1 MTEFSADAWQAS
13 APGLRQG
20 LAERLDALDRLT
32 QGLQALAGSRN
43 VSGVG
48 ADAMR
53 AYIREVH
60 VPVLQCLLLGLSTF
74 QTAVG
79 VYWVGYRHVE
89 AHGNFHLVRDEHQA
103 HLTQLDAGMQQLRG
117 VSAQLRQI
125 SADASHLVSLG
136 SAGAGAAD
144 RAVDEVQRMHL
155 IVKTQLESWEA
166 YEASDPG
173 FRRVQELISR
183 LRGIVNRV
191 GSANVG
197 RGRSYVP
204 GSFQGE
210 LAPLGELTA
219 EMSEYCR
226 DNQDLAAQG
235 WQDMFDQYAKDVRA
249 AEDARREQAGW
260 DLIWDAV
267 QIATGAVVTAIGL
280 GLTPF
285 TGGASLFLTGLGAA
299 LVVGGINSAINH
311 TSIWTTGNDLDIVKN
326 VSDAVSAWYESAV
339 VKPAAE
345 SGIWIFQFGA
355 GLGSG
360 LGGALSGAAG
370 MNVHEMGQGLTA
382 LFTDQATRDA
392 LWGQLSGTAAK
403 VTAGD
408 GFAIGELASWLVP
421 AATVGKAGK
430 VIDLFGKA
438 SRAAARLTREQQAL
452 VDHVLK
458 AGEKISPE
466 KVVTI
471 FKTPEDRIVWLEEGT
486 SSATTKKPAGL
497 AHIIERHGS
506 EFAKRGISETEIP
519 DFLSKAIQEGR
530 FTGHQ
535 GTGTSRSIY
544 EVEYKGRTMKVAITI
559 GSNGFIVGA
568 NLK

>member
-20 LAERLDALDRLT
+20 LAERMDALDRLT

-43 VSGVG
+43 ISGEG

-79 VYWVGYRHVE
+79 VYWAGYRHVE

-285 TGGASLFLTGLGAA
+285 TGGTSLFLTGLGAA

-311 TSIWTTGNDLDIVKN
+311 TSIWTTGNDLDLADMACQWW
-326 VSDAVSAWYESAV
+326 DASVARPVAAW
-339 VKPAAE
+339 
-345 SGIWIFQFGA
+345 
-355 GLGSG
+355 
-360 LGGALSGAAG
+360 GGDWEAIGGFLSGAGHAVTS
-370 MNVHEMGQGLTA
+370 MAQLNVHQVGMGITA
-382 LFTDQATRDA
+382 FATDQAARDA
-392 LWGQLSGTAAK
+392 LWQEVS
-403 VTAGD
+403 
-408 GFAIGELASWLVP
+408 GFAGRVANGDKFAAGQALGEVAGLLIP
-421 AATVGKAGK
+421 GAAAGKAARASG
-430 VIDLFGKA
+430 LLNKA
-438 SRAAARLTREQQAL
+438 GRAAEGLVRQPKLPATNGLPPISQRSVSVAGAKSSLTAQR
-452 VDHVLK
+452 
-458 AGEKISPE
+458 
-466 KVVTI
+466 
-471 FKTPEDRIVWLEEGT
+471 R
-486 SSATTKKPAGL
+486 
-497 AHIIERHGS
+497 
-506 EFAKRGISETEIP
+506 
-519 DFLSKAIQEGR
+519 
-530 FTGHQ
+530 
-535 GTGTSRSIY
+535 
-544 EVEYKGRTMKVAITI
+544 
-559 GSNGFIVGA
+559 
-568 NLK
+568 